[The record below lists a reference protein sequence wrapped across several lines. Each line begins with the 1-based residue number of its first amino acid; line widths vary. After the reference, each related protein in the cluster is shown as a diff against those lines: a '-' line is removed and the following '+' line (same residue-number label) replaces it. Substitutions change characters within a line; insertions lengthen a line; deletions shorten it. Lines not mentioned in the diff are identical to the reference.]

1 MSKMKEYISRI
12 REAYLIE
19 RFERME
25 KKPKKITI
33 TILVLLS
40 LLVPVFFSGYF
51 MSIAIIVLIYT
62 LVSAGIFLLIGYA
75 GILSLGQGGFFCIG
89 AYVSALLSIHFH
101 FPAWLSLVCAAIV
114 AAGFAYILGRP
125 FLVESSRMSVA
136 IITLAFS
143 IVVWIA
149 VSRLPFTGGHDG
161 LVGISSFQIGKID
174 FGDVLCYYLA
184 WVIAGVVLF
193 FTYNITEQRIG
204 RGLRAMNEFG
214 GGDEIATITSGVDT
228 TKLKLQIFILAAVY
242 ASIAGS
248 IFAHWMTIVS
258 PGFFDVMV
266 SIILVMITGIGGF
279 RSVWGPLVGS
289 GFYWGLKEV
298 LGTVLAE
305 QAVRGIEPVVFG
317 IVFLVVWIFLP
328 GGLTGLPDEVR
339 EWWHNLQ
346 VWRGKKK
353 IMSHEEWLK

>member
-1 MSKMKEYISRI
+1 MSKVAEVISRI
-12 REAYLIE
+12 REISLIQ
-19 RFERME
+19 RFDRME

-33 TILVLLS
+33 TVLCGFS
-40 LLVPVFFSGYF
+40 LFLPSIFSGYF
-51 MSIAIIVLIYT
+51 VSIAIVVLLYT

-101 FPAWLSLVCAAIV
+101 LPAWLSLVCAAIV
-114 AAGFAYILGRP
+114 SSGFAYILGRP

-143 IVVWIA
+143 IIIWIT

-161 LVGISSFQIGKID
+161 LVGISSFQIGKLLFD
-174 FGDVLCYYLA
+174 DRLCYYLA
-184 WVIAGVVLF
+184 WITAGVVLL
-193 FTYNITEQRIG
+193 FTYNITEKRFG
-204 RGLRAMNEFG
+204 RGLRAMNEFS

-228 TKLKLQIFILAAVY
+228 TKLKLQIFILASIY
-242 ASIAGS
+242 ASVAGS
-248 IFAHWMTIVS
+248 IFAHWMTVVS

-266 SIILVMITGIGGF
+266 SVILVMITGIGGF

-298 LGTVLAE
+298 LGGVFAR
-305 QAVRGIEPVVFG
+305 QAVLGVEPVVFG
-317 IVFLVVWIFLP
+317 IVFLLVWIFLP
-328 GGLTGLPDEVR
+328 GGLTGMPDEAR
-339 EWWHNLQ
+339 EWWHNWQ
-346 VWRGKKK
+346 VWRGKKI